1 MEKKVTE
8 KEWFLIVGLFLA
20 TVLKSLWVGAG
31 VASVSEKLFLSIT
44 AGSGV
49 KSLLIDLLILYLLVL
64 ICKIMH
70 NLFVPILQKSITIR
84 LQNKMVNKLKNAAD
98 LNINEKG
105 EVFTQIDKRAQSLA
119 TDSVN
124 YLVKFFTVTFG
135 VIFSGIFIIKINSYC
150 CIFC

>member
-8 KEWFLIVGLFLA
+8 KEWFLIIGLFLA

-70 NLFVPILQKSITIR
+70 NLFVPILQKSITLR
-84 LQNKMVNKLKNAAD
+84 LQN
-98 LNINEKG
+98 
-105 EVFTQIDKRAQSLA
+105 
-119 TDSVN
+119 
-124 YLVKFFTVTFG
+124 
-135 VIFSGIFIIKINSYC
+135 
-150 CIFC
+150 